1 MCIDMKKAGLRDLKN
16 RLSAYI
22 RLVRRGHTVL
32 VTDRGQVVAEL
43 RPPGVTA
50 SDLSDHSGLAGLAK
64 KGLLTL
70 GAPNDARLYPAM
82 PSRLPAGR
90 VQRLLDEERAER

>member
-1 MCIDMKKAGLRDLKN
+1 MKKVGLRDLKN

-22 RLVRRGHTVL
+22 RLVRRGHSVL

-43 RPPGVTA
+43 RPPGVAA
-50 SDLSDHSGLAGLAK
+50 SDLSDRSGFAGLAG

-70 GAPNDARLYPAM
+70 GVPNEAGLYPAM
-82 PSRLPAGR
+82 PSLLPAGR
-90 VQRLLDEERAER
+90 VQRLLEEERSDY

>member
-1 MCIDMKKAGLRDLKN
+1 MRKVGLRDLKN

-22 RLVRRGHTVL
+22 RLVRRGHIVL

-43 RPPGVTA
+43 RPPVVAA

-70 GAPNDARLYPAM
+70 GAPNEAGLYPAM

-90 VQRLLDEERAER
+90 VQRLLEEERAER

>member
-1 MCIDMKKAGLRDLKN
+1 MRKVGLRDFKN
-16 RLSAYI
+16 RLSAYV
-22 RLVRRGHTVL
+22 RLVRRGDIVL

-43 RPPGVTA
+43 RPPAVA
-50 SDLSDHSGLAGLAK
+50 PSDLSDRAGLAGLAQ

-70 GAPNDARLYPAM
+70 GAPNEPRLYPVM

-90 VQRLLDEERAER
+90 VQRLLEEERAER